1 MAKKIKTEIKSI
13 GKRLKKEDY
22 MEALEVIYKNI
33 EEVRKGG
40 NKSITFKLKFP
51 LAIKKELKDKGY
63 TVEER
68 EVKLPS
74 NENDTE
80 IESIWFTIISWEN

>member
-1 MAKKIKTEIKSI
+1 MAKKIETEIKST

-33 EEVRKGG
+33 EEVRKEG

-68 EVKLPS
+68 EVKLP
-74 NENDTE
+74 NNDTE